1 MGRSVEHWTAWRC
14 HFPVEHP
21 KHSSQPTE
29 QLQRAD
35 LPWKDW
41 PAEDLDRVIQM
52 AWEDRTP
59 FEAIEWQFGLK
70 ENDVRALMRRSLK
83 RKSFEMWR
91 KRVKGMGTK
100 HLNKRPDDVVRFRA
114 PGQRP

>member
-1 MGRSVEHWTAWRC
+1 MGVD
-14 HFPVEHP
+14 
-21 KHSSQPTE
+21 KSSFAKPTV
-29 QLQRAD
+29 QVDRAN
-35 LPWKDW
+35 LPWKNW

-83 RKSFEMWR
+83 RKSFET
-91 KRVKGMGTK
+91 VSYT
-100 HLNKRPDDVVRFRA
+100 HLTLPTIE
-114 PGQRP
+114 